1 MKRTY
6 IDFKKTNM
14 FSKKFNEFISKH
26 QEKNY
31 YPSYENILRVSD
43 QIKFPDNKRKDLRNA
58 ILEQYS
64 EIELSEPVKKNIESL
79 IDDNTFTV
87 TTGHQLNIFS
97 GPLYIIYKII
107 STIKLS
113 ENLNAK
119 YPNRNFI
126 PVYWMASE
134 DHDFEEI
141 KSFFSN
147 GKKYNWDIKA
157 KGAVGNI
164 DPSSL
169 KKLIDLIPDSLDVFD
184 RAYTSSVSLSDAVRK
199 YMNSLFETYGL
210 VVIDPSSKV
219 LKEKIHD
226 LIADDIFHNTISKV
240 EKSSKEKS
248 EVYVRKINFFYMN
261 NGIRERIE
269 SSNNKYKVV
278 GTDIEFTKSD
288 LKKLIDSNPEYFS
301 PNVITRCL
309 YQQRIMP
316 NVAYVGGPS
325 EVLYWLTFRKFFE
338 RYNEVFPVIIPRDS
352 VLIIT
357 SKSSSIIKK
366 YGLDKED
373 IFNGKNYME
382 RKALGLLNDKD
393 KNFSSEIST
402 IKDQFELIAEKYK
415 LVDKTMSPHVL
426 ANSKKIEKMLS
437 QVEKRFFKS
446 QKDRNT
452 VLVSKINDLNYS
464 AFPEGVPQERKENI
478 LTFYSS
484 TFIEDLHRLLD
495 PMQLKFKIVE

>member
-14 FSKKFNEFISKH
+14 FSKKFYEFISGH

-43 QIKFPDNKRKDLRNA
+43 QIKFPDDKRKDLRNA

-147 GKKYNWDIKA
+147 GKKYNWDIKT

-164 DPSSL
+164 DPRSL
-169 KKLIDLIPDSLDVFD
+169 KQIIDLIPDSLDVFD

-199 YMNSLFETYGL
+199 YMNSLFEAYGL

-226 LIADDIFHNTISKV
+226 LIADDIFHNTISKL
-240 EKSSKEKS
+240 EKSSEEKS
-248 EVYVRKINFFYMN
+248 QVYVRKINFFYMN

-288 LKKLIDSNPEYFS
+288 LRKLIDSNPEYFS

-325 EVLYWLTFRKFFE
+325 EVLYWLAFRKFFE

-352 VLIIT
+352 VLIIS
-357 SKSSSIIKK
+357 SKFSSIIKK

-382 RKALGLLNDKD
+382 RKALGVLNDKD
-393 KNFSSEIST
+393 KNFSSEISM

-426 ANSKKIEKMLS
+426 SNSKKIEKMLS
-437 QVEKRFFKS
+437 QIEKRFFKS

-452 VLVSKINDLNYS
+452 VLVSKINDLDNS